1 MKVGIIL
8 KKLTSM
14 VFTIG
19 LGSALLLAGCSSA
32 DSKVSDGVNTM
43 LETTEQLA
51 KAIDSSDQ
59 AKVKEVGPK
68 LEEQWSSFEDDV
80 KKDNKDLYEKIE
92 KYLDP
97 TIAGSEADT
106 LDKTAL
112 GSLNGQLSDALKE
125 LEKVME

>member
-1 MKVGIIL
+1 M

-14 VFTIG
+14 VVALG
-19 LGSALLLAGCSSA
+19 LVSALVLAGCSST
-32 DSKVSDGVNTM
+32 DSKVSDGVNEM
-43 LETTEQLA
+43 LETTGQLS
-51 KAIDSSDQ
+51 KAIDNGDQ

-106 LDKTAL
+106 LDKEAL
-112 GSLNGQLSDALKE
+112 STLNDQLTDALKE
-125 LEKVME
+125 LADKTK